1 MQISTIEIA
10 LVKVRGNN
18 MDFST
23 IAITSKKVRGNNVDF
38 STIEIPSKKVSGNIV
53 DFSTIEITSKKL
65 RGNHVDFSTINITS
79 KKYAE
84 MTCKFVEIWPSMYR
98 HNIYVE
104 STEIRRGVPV
114 GYAHNSNDF
123 IFTKKVKK
131 NLS

>member
-10 LVKVRGNN
+10 LVKVRGKN

-38 STIEIPSKKVSGNIV
+38 STIEIPSKKVSGNI
-53 DFSTIEITSKKL
+53 
-65 RGNHVDFSTINITS
+65 VDFSTINITS

-114 GYAHNSNDF
+114 GYVHNSNDF